1 MSLFRKLQ
9 RLYRPE
15 KFQFE
20 DFHTEIVAQVLKNS
34 PALTLAWLR
43 SIKATSLG
51 EADHIKVSTQ
61 QETFQP
67 LAHHPTASRPDI
79 TIRLF
84 VGTKAELIFIE
95 SKQGSTQGFDQL
107 QRYAEQ
113 LQSAQQNENL
123 QKISLVFVTRDYE
136 VAETPPLADLQFP
149 LNFQRTRWFEFYPH
163 LKAHLN
169 GDGLAQQLKLFMEE
183 NRMSLGNQFR
193 STDLVALENFRS
205 AKALMDETLEGEVSV
220 AAGSI
225 LGKISAIKKGLDQLN
240 GYGRYVLYSYFDNG
254 NFECLIGYWFPN
266 ENPDEPVS
274 VGVVLGCNPS
284 TDTGRKVIEAFRS
297 WTKQPDRSWTTEKI
311 DDQDW
316 GEFRNLKSIQTF
328 MAQTD
333 HVEAI
338 KSHLL
343 QLLEEVREFKA
354 AFPNLPWRTN
364 SA

>member
-1 MSLFRKLQ
+1 M
-9 RLYRPE
+9 
-15 KFQFE
+15 
-20 DFHTEIVAQVLKNS
+20 
-34 PALTLAWLR
+34 
-43 SIKATSLG
+43 
-51 EADHIKVSTQ
+51 
-61 QETFQP
+61 
-67 LAHHPTASRPDI
+67 
-79 TIRLF
+79 
-84 VGTKAELIFIE
+84 FI
-95 SKQGSTQGFDQL
+95 
-107 QRYAEQ
+107 
-113 LQSAQQNENL
+113 
-123 QKISLVFVTRDYE
+123 TRDYE

-169 GDGLAQQLKLFMEE
+169 GDGLAKQLKLFMEE

-240 GYGRYVLYSYFDNG
+240 EYGRYILYSYFDNG

-297 WTKQPDRSWTTEKI
+297 WTKQPDRSWTTERI

-328 MAQTD
+328 MAQGD
-333 HVEAI
+333 HVRAI

-354 AFPNLPWRTN
+354 AFPNLPWRAN
-364 SA
+364 SAENVA